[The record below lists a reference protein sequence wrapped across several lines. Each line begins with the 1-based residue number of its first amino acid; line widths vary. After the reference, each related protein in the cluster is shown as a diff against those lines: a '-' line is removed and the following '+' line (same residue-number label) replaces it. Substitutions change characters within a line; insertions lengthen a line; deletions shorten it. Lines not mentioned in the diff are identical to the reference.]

1 MLNEK
6 AASHIEHALCYLSGE
21 WRSLKGVGIRAEEI
35 VHQYNQLLRILMDLG
50 WDAYVDGMDVTCM
63 LPDELMSKRYLV
75 AAKEEIPPN
84 HAGYE

>member
-21 WRSLKGVGIRAEEI
+21 WRSLTGVEKRAEEI
-35 VHQYNQLLRILMDLG
+35 TRQYNQLLNILLDLG
-50 WDAYVDGMDVTCM
+50 WDAYADDLDITCM
-63 LPDELMSKRYLV
+63 LPEELMSKRYLV
-75 AAKEEIPPN
+75 AAKREIPPN